1 MLPTFRAVFDKACQ
15 DQVAV
20 VLAGCLYSTVFTNNP
35 VVIQTFLTHFDAAV
49 LKMQI
54 SVDTAPALLTT
65 AIISGP
71 AKLQF
76 LVKNKK
82 ATLLHDLTDFLFGIA
97 GLWKLVDMHKAALSA
112 NPDTKILIDEPVTYG
127 RLPTQPEINDMPVVK
142 SLYKLVNNIDDEE
155 WGNKTVDIKKQM
167 MNAIYD
173 WQLLACEQSR
183 CFQQTADPNTTDT
196 DNDKELF
203 KWLAMSDYTADF
215 KACVEG
221 NTVWKIIVCNW
232 VALCRPRNSIWHFKG
247 FAGVVHNQMYQ
258 ITKQSPPN
266 VLNGNG
272 WIAYKDSLYKLAA
285 SVGMKNWP
293 IPVDEDQ

>member
-1 MLPTFRAVFDKACQ
+1 
-15 DQVAV
+15 
-20 VLAGCLYSTVFTNNP
+20 
-35 VVIQTFLTHFDAAV
+35 
-49 LKMQI
+49 
-54 SVDTAPALLTT
+54 
-65 AIISGP
+65 
-71 AKLQF
+71 
-76 LVKNKK
+76 
-82 ATLLHDLTDFLFGIA
+82 
-97 GLWKLVDMHKAALSA
+97 MHKAALSA

-232 VALCRPRNSIWHFKG
+232 VALCRPRNSIWHFCGGMLPKL
-247 FAGVVHNQMYQ
+247 FAKSRMSILTARIDG
-258 ITKQSPPN
+258 IGCRECEGDEESSD
-266 VLNGNG
+266 
-272 WIAYKDSLYKLAA
+272 KD
-285 SVGMKNWP
+285 
-293 IPVDEDQ
+293 